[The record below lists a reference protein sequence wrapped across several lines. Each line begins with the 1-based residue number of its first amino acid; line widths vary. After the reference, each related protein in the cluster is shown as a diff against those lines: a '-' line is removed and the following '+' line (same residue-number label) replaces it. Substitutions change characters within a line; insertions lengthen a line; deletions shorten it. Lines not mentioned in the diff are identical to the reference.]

1 MTDFT
6 PWTLLTDAG
15 LIGLLLVIG
24 TVLRARVG
32 FLQRLMIPASFIAGI
47 LGLVFGPSLLGW
59 LPFSDQLG
67 TYSSVLIVVVFACL
81 AMSDDFN
88 ILKVKGPVV
97 GFSAYSVLMYAIQVA
112 LGMAVVLVCVGPLLG
127 VGDEFGVLIFAGWA
141 GGFGSAAAVGQVF
154 SDAGQP
160 EMQSLAFMS
169 ATVGLLAGIV
179 GGLAQAKFGAARGHA
194 KEFSGMHRIP
204 KSMRTGVLDH
214 DDEPEAVGHHKFSGA
229 SIESLGFQVSVIV
242 AVSAAGYGVS
252 ELLGGWFPDIAFP
265 VFSIAFVVGLVAR
278 GLFRATRTTRY
289 IDRRSLNS
297 ISGTATDIL
306 IVCGI
311 ASIKLDMVS
320 ENWVAMVVLFL
331 IALVICL
338 FLGLIVAPRT
348 LQDGWFEKQI
358 FTWGW
363 ATGGVN
369 TAIALLRVID
379 PKLRSGTMEDFALAY
394 IPVVPVEVTAVT
406 FVPSMVLAGA
416 AWAVVGI
423 WGAVSVAAVVV
434 LLVVVRGA
442 RSAGRTPT
450 AAS

>member
-1 MTDFT
+1 
-6 PWTLLTDAG
+6 
-15 LIGLLLVIG
+15 
-24 TVLRARVG
+24 
-32 FLQRLMIPASFIAGI
+32 
-47 LGLVFGPSLLGW
+47 
-59 LPFSDQLG
+59 
-67 TYSSVLIVVVFACL
+67 
-81 AMSDDFN
+81 
-88 ILKVKGPVV
+88 
-97 GFSAYSVLMYAIQVA
+97 
-112 LGMAVVLVCVGPLLG
+112 
-127 VGDEFGVLIFAGWA
+127 
-141 GGFGSAAAVGQVF
+141 
-154 SDAGQP
+154 
-160 EMQSLAFMS
+160 
-169 ATVGLLAGIV
+169 
-179 GGLAQAKFGAARGHA
+179 
-194 KEFSGMHRIP
+194 
-204 KSMRTGVLDH
+204 
-214 DDEPEAVGHHKFSGA
+214 
-229 SIESLGFQVSVIV
+229 
-242 AVSAAGYGVS
+242 
-252 ELLGGWFPDIAFP
+252 
-265 VFSIAFVVGLVAR
+265 
-278 GLFRATRTTRY
+278 
-289 IDRRSLNS
+289 
-297 ISGTATDIL
+297 
-306 IVCGI
+306 
-311 ASIKLDMVS
+311 MVS

-423 WGAVSVAAVVV
+423 WGAISVAAVVV